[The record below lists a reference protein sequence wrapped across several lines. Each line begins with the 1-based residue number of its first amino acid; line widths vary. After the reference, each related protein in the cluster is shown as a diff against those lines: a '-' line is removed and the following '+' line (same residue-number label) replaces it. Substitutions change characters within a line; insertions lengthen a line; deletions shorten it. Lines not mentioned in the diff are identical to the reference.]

1 MTRRRSWLVA
11 VAGGIGLAVAVVV
24 IGLVLLR
31 PSASTSVDS
40 TSVDS
45 ITVDCDGIGS
55 SEACAA
61 WATDLLAR
69 GPGIRTFDPEDLAHV
84 RLTRPF
90 PLPGDCEV
98 AWFVS
103 RTLDEPAARETVACP
118 NG

>member
-1 MTRRRSWLVA
+1 MTRRRSWLAA

-31 PSASTSVDS
+31 PSASTSVDGIS
-40 TSVDS
+40 
-45 ITVDCDGIGS
+45 VDCDGIGS
-55 SEACAA
+55 SEACEA